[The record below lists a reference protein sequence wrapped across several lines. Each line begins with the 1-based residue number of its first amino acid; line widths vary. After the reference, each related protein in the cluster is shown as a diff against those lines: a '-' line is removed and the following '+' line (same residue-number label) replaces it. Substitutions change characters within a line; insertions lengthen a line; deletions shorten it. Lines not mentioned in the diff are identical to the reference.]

1 MSASIADGSP
11 SQPPPR
17 PLVAVTRD
25 IPDAGLDIVRDSC
38 ELRIWEGE
46 MPPTPA
52 ELNALLDGVDGVLT
66 LLDDRITGE
75 VLDAHP
81 GIRVVSNYAVG
92 YDNIDVAAAT
102 ARGVAVCN
110 TPDVLNDATAEMS
123 FALLMAAARRI
134 TEAKDYIKE
143 GRWHTWGPRVL
154 LGQNV
159 VGATLGIVGFGR
171 IGKKLAHMASGFD
184 MKLLVHSRTEDP
196 EAARAFNATYV
207 PLDDLLRQSDFVSL
221 NVALTPETYQLIGQ
235 RELALMKPTAILV
248 NAARG
253 RVVDTKALLH
263 ALRDGTIAAAGLDV
277 SDPEPLPADHPLVH
291 LPNCVIAPHI
301 ASATVETRDNMATMA
316 ARNLVAVLRRERPEA
331 IVNPEVLDHTA

>member
-1 MSASIADGSP
+1 MSVPDGSP
-11 SQPPPR
+11 ARSRPR

-25 IPDAGLDIVRDSC
+25 IPDAGLDIVRASC
-38 ELRIWEGE
+38 ELRLWEGE
-46 MPPTPA
+46 MPPTPD
-52 ELNALLDGVDGVLT
+52 ELDALLDGVDGVLT
-66 LLDDRITGE
+66 LLDDKITGA

-81 GIRVVSNYAVG
+81 GIKVVSNYAVG
-92 YDNIDVAAAT
+92 YDNIDVTAAT
-102 ARGVAVCN
+102 ERGVAVCN
-110 TPDVLNDATAEMS
+110 TPDVLNAATAEMS

-143 GRWHTWGPRVL
+143 GHWHTWGPRVL

-171 IGKKLAHMASGFD
+171 IGKRLAHMASGFD

-196 EAARAFNATYV
+196 EAAREFGATYV
-207 PLDDLLRQSDFVSL
+207 SLDELLRQSDFVSL
-221 NVALTPETYQLIGQ
+221 NVALTPETHHLIGK

-253 RVVDTKALLH
+253 RVVDTNALLE
-263 ALRDGTIAAAGLDV
+263 ALQAGTITAAGLDV

-301 ASATVETRDNMATMA
+301 ASATVETRNNMATMA
-316 ARNLVAVLRRERPEA
+316 ASNLVAVLQGDRPAA
-331 IVNPEVLDHTA
+331 IVNPEVLPANA

>member
-1 MSASIADGSP
+1 MSAAAGSR
-11 SQPPPR
+11 PR

-25 IPDAGLDIVRDSC
+25 IPDAGLDIIREQC
-38 ELRIWEGE
+38 ELRLWEGE

-52 ELNALLDGVDGVLT
+52 ELDALLDGADGVLT
-66 LLDDRITGE
+66 LLDDKITAA
-75 VLDAHP
+75 VLDAHA

-102 ARGVAVCN
+102 ERGVAVCN
-110 TPDVLNDATAEMS
+110 TPDVLNDATAEFS

-134 TEAKDYIKE
+134 TEAKDYIKD

-171 IGKKLAHMASGFD
+171 IGRKLAHMASGFD
-184 MKLLVHSRTEDP
+184 MTLLVNARHEDP
-196 EAARAFNATYV
+196 EAAATYNATYV
-207 PLDDLLRQSDFVSL
+207 PLDELLRRSDFVSL
-221 NVALTPETYQLIGQ
+221 NVALTPETHHMIGA
-235 RELALMKPTAILV
+235 RELALMKPTAVLV

-253 RVVDTKALLH
+253 RVVDTDALLA
-263 ALRDGTIAAAGLDV
+263 ALQNGTITAAGLDV
-277 SDPEPLPADHPLVH
+277 SDPEPLPADHPLIH

-301 ASATVETRDNMATMA
+301 ASATVEARTNMATMA
-316 ARNLVAVLRRERPEA
+316 ARNLVAVLNGTRPEA
-331 IVNPEVLDHTA
+331 IINPAVLGAR

>member
-1 MSASIADGSP
+1 MPSSSP
-11 SQPPPR
+11 ATDSRSR
-17 PLVAVTRD
+17 PLVLVTRD
-25 IPDAGLDIVRDSC
+25 IPDAGLDIIREHC
-38 ELRIWEGE
+38 ELCLWEGE

-52 ELNALLDGVDGVLT
+52 ELDALLTGVDGVLT
-66 LLDDRITGE
+66 LLDDKITGE

-81 GIRVVSNYAVG
+81 GIKVVSNYAVG

-102 ARGVAVCN
+102 ERGVAVCN
-110 TPDVLNDATAEMS
+110 TPDVLNAATAEFS

-171 IGKKLAHMASGFD
+171 IGRKLAHMASGFD
-184 MKLLVHSRTEDP
+184 MTLLVHARHEDP
-196 EAARAFNATYV
+196 EAAREAGATYV
-207 PLDDLLRQSDFVSL
+207 SLDELLRRSDFVSL
-221 NVALTPETYQLIGQ
+221 NVALTPETHHLIGK
-235 RELALMKPTAILV
+235 RELELMKPTAILV

-253 RVVDTKALLH
+253 RVVDTDALLQ
-263 ALRDGTIAAAGLDV
+263 ALQDGTIAAAGLDV

-301 ASATVETRDNMATMA
+301 ASATVEARTKMATMA
-316 ARNLVAVLRRERPEA
+316 AGNLVAVLRGERPEA
-331 IVNPEVLDHTA
+331 IINPEVLTSRA

>member
-1 MSASIADGSP
+1 MPAS
-11 SQPPPR
+11 PPAHSRPR

-25 IPDAGLDIVRDSC
+25 IPDAGLDLVRASC
-38 ELRIWEGE
+38 DLRLWEKE

-52 ELNALLDGVDGVLT
+52 ELDALLDGVDGVLT
-66 LLDDRITGE
+66 LLDDKITAE

-81 GIRVVSNYAVG
+81 AITVVSNYAVG

-110 TPDVLNDATAEMS
+110 TPDVLNAATAEMS

-134 TEAKDYIKE
+134 TEAKDYIRE

-171 IGKKLAHMASGFD
+171 IGKRLAHMASGFD
-184 MKLLVHSRTEDP
+184 MTLLVHSRTEDP
-196 EAARAFNATYV
+196 EAARAYDATYV
-207 PLDDLLRQSDFVSL
+207 PLDELLRRADFVSL
-221 NVALTPETYQLIGQ
+221 NVALTPETYQMIGK
-235 RELALMKPTAILV
+235 RELELMKPTAILV

-253 RVVDTKALLH
+253 RVVDTNALVE
-263 ALRDGTIAAAGLDV
+263 ALQNGTIAAAGLDV

-316 ARNLVAVLRRERPEA
+316 ARNLVAVLHGERPEA
-331 IVNPEVLDHTA
+331 IVNPEVLKADA